1 MSDFMNT
8 LKIQIQDLLETV
20 NSCKGHHQIYFI
32 LRKAR
37 TQRNFSDSIPCILV
51 CLPLGEEEKFK

>member
-1 MSDFMNT
+1 MNT
-8 LKIQIQDLLETV
+8 LKIQIQDVLETV

-37 TQRNFSDSIPCILV
+37 TQSNISDSIPCIFV
-51 CLPLGEEEKFK
+51 CLPLSEKVKFK